1 MPKKMKTR
9 ASLATMSLAAFVS
22 STASAA
28 IEEVIVTAQKRDE
41 NIQTVPLAI
50 SAITDDAV
58 LSSGVNTTADI
69 PMAVP
74 GITVTTQ
81 STAVMFYIRGIG
93 TVGGQAGQESAIAS
107 FVDGVYQPSLTGAM
121 LTLNNIERIEVL
133 KGPQGTI
140 YGRNATGGAI
150 NVITKTPSYT
160 PHFKAEVG
168 YGNLDTSSANIYA
181 TSGLFDHVAG
191 DIALAYA
198 HQGEGF
204 GKDVTTGKDVN
215 KQDKDVA
222 SRVKLLIE
230 PSDATRIV
238 LSGDYSESHGSMGMS
253 FRAIPSTVQILTGRK
268 GFPYGYYDT
277 EGNVQPYMQI
287 RNSGGSAHIEQEL
300 GFAQLVSIT
309 AYRKLDNFQDGDL
322 DTNPQPFVEFPLS
335 EKNSQFTQEFQLN
348 GDTGNVSW
356 ISGLYYLGAN
366 SKYDPYNLFG
376 LGISQLYGHYGFSQ
390 KTSQDTESLAAYGQ
404 ATFEVADFTNLTLG
418 ARYTHDKRELSS
430 EGYFYSQ
437 AGSATAMPAVKD
449 DATFNKPT
457 WRIALDHQ
465 FTGDVMGYVSYS
477 RGFKSGVYNLTS
489 PYDPVVKPET
499 LDAYEIGIK
508 SQLFDHRLQL
518 NASTFYYNYND
529 IQLTTIQ
536 GASQILVNA
545 AKAKVYGIDV
555 DFNGAITDTLSL
567 RGGVEALHGR
577 YDSFPNAPVVNAHT
591 SFPYDNASVNCA
603 TNPDGCDAGGNKMIN
618 TPDFTANL
626 ALDERVPV
634 SFGELNANISYAYN
648 SGFYFNADNRVKQDA
663 YGLVNAQLGWTSPK
677 EMYSVRVWA
686 RNLFDKQYLQFVSE
700 APTGDLGSPGMGRTY
715 GVTVGVNY

>member
-1 MPKKMKTR
+1 MIKRKPTFVM
-9 ASLATMSLAAFVS
+9 LSLAAFGS
-22 STASAA
+22 SMASAA
-28 IEEVIVTAQKRDE
+28 VEEVIVTAQKRDE

-50 SAITDDAV
+50 SAITDQAL

-150 NVITKTPSYT
+150 NVITKTPSYQ
-160 PHFKAEVG
+160 PHLKVEVG

-191 DIALAYA
+191 DIAVVYS

-204 GKDVTTGKDVN
+204 GKNVTTGKDAN
-215 KQDKDVA
+215 KQDKDFA
-222 SRVKLLIE
+222 SRGKLLIE
-230 PSDATRIV
+230 PTDATRIIV
-238 LSGDYSESHGSMGMS
+238 SGDYSESHGSMGMS
-253 FRAIPSTVQILTGRK
+253 FRPIPSTSAILTGVK
-268 GFPYGYYDT
+268 GNPYGYYDT
-277 EGNVQPYMQI
+277 QGDVQPYMQI
-287 RNSGGSAHIEQEL
+287 RSSGGSAHIEHDF
-300 GFAQLVSIT
+300 GFAQFVSIT

-322 DTNPQPFVEFPLS
+322 DAGPMPLIEFPLA
-335 EKNSQFTQEFQLN
+335 EKNHQFTQEFQLN
-348 GDTGNVSW
+348 GDTGDISW
-356 ISGLYYLGAN
+356 ISGLYYLRAN

-376 LGISQLYGHYGFSQ
+376 MGIAQGYGHYGLSQ

-404 ATFEVADFTNLTLG
+404 ATFEVADYTNLTLG

-430 EGYFYSQ
+430 RGYFYEQ
-437 AGSATAMPAVKD
+437 NGSVTAMPDVND
-449 DATFNKPT
+449 DSTFNKPT

-465 FTGDVMGYVSYS
+465 FTGDLMAYVSYS

-499 LDAYEIGIK
+499 LDAYEIGAK

-518 NASTFYYNYND
+518 NAAAFYYKYND

-545 AKAKVYGIDV
+545 AKATVYGLGV
-555 DFNGAITDTLSL
+555 DLNGAITDTLSL
-567 RGGVEALHGR
+567 RGGFEALHGR
-577 YDSFPNAPVVNAHT
+577 YDSFPDAPIVSPNPV
-591 SFPYDNASVNCA
+591 FPYGNMTVDCA
-603 TNPDGCDAGGNKMIN
+603 ANPQGCDAKGNRMIN
-618 TPDFTANL
+618 TPNFTANL
-626 ALDERVPV
+626 ALDARVPV

-663 YGLVNAQLGWTSPK
+663 YGLVNAQIGWTSPQDT
-677 EMYSVRVWA
+677 YNVRLWA
-686 RNLFDKQYLQFVSE
+686 RNLTDKQYLQFVSE

-715 GVTVGVNY
+715 GVTVGMNY